1 MTQNDV
7 QNRCWI
13 FKKISAPFWLIL
25 GARMGATMDPKIAQK
40 STSAPQGRPEASG
53 EPFGSHFGAIWNP
66 FWTHFG
72 PIWDPFWT
80 HVPPNLRKHCSK
92 SLDKRA
98 FENSRKQHSKSL
110 VKSSFESTA
119 GQRRR
124 RPWLSGRFGARMR
137 PLDPATEHHLNC
149 LQL

>member
-13 FKKISAPFWLIL
+13 FKQISAPFWTIL
-25 GARMGATMDPKIAQK
+25 GAKIGAKMDPQIAQK

-53 EPFGSHFGAIWNP
+53 EPFWSHFGAIWAP
-66 FWTHFG
+66 FWTHF
-72 PIWDPFWT
+72 
-80 HVPPNLRKHCSK
+80 PPSRRKHCSK
-92 SLDKRA
+92 SLAKRS
-98 FENSRKQHSKSL
+98 FEHSRKHCSNSL
-110 VKSSFESTA
+110 VKRSFETTA

-137 PLDPATEHHLNC
+137 PLEIRPLS
-149 LQL
+149 LQAPLGPWSEAN